1 MNDKSLKMLRKAGFI
16 FWAGEPWRPQN
27 AVIDWATEYD
37 KEVDKLMK
45 SVEKKLAKRDREI
58 ARLKHELAKLK
69 TGAIE
74 VHHHIDFD
82 AVYAEVDKERPA

>member
-1 MNDKSLKMLRKAGFI
+1 M
-16 FWAGEPWRPQN
+16 
-27 AVIDWATEYD
+27 IDWATEYD
-37 KEVDKLMK
+37 KEVDKLMR

-58 ARLKHELAKLK
+58 ARLNHELAKRDREIAYFKHELAKLK
-69 TGAIE
+69 SGAIE